1 MHEQEYNAQWKQ
13 CCLPAIGS
21 RSAVCFFSASFR
33 FRPNRQ
39 WTMMGGWKVFVCLF
53 LWRGWG
59 GGVRVAVFLF
69 VFLLFVFFFR
79 QTQRAREIDQRRNNR
94 CVRAVSFDPRSLSFR
109 LLLSFVRMFT
119 ECSNRDGRSR
129 FRIVWLLPACFP

>member
-1 MHEQEYNAQWKQ
+1 METVLSSCYWKSIR
-13 CCLPAIGS
+13 CLF
-21 RSAVCFFSASFR
+21 FFSFVSLSAESSVDNDGRLEGFCL
-33 FRPNRQ
+33 F
-39 WTMMGGWKVFVCLF
+39 VFVE
-53 LWRGWG
+53 GVG